1 MLTHKQME
9 LIISFIISILA
20 NNVPSIRELLEE
32 NQSLK
37 DAIDKAYH
45 KALERWCVND
55 GIRES
60 IGDKYNSIDNLRDY
74 FESKS
79 DLSVDEQRLI
89 SLWAEELRND
99 NKTYNKILE
108 IKIDSLSSTIKNI
121 QKRLDLECIYLPDDI
136 NSQNQALLSNVHEG
150 IIIDGKSW
158 AINRE
163 NLLKDIDNSFGKYRF
178 LVLVGEGGSGKSAV
192 IKQLIRKRNTPTIY
206 LKADQFQCSDINV
219 LFHYDRNYDASIVK
233 EFFSKDQDKLI
244 VIDSAEDIFR
254 LENKKCLLLFI
265 DSFARDGWKF
275 LFAVRSAEA
284 KNLNSYI
291 ESLVKTKVYSVQVK
305 TLSDDD
311 LRRFLNQN
319 KLPIPSNR
327 HLRERLTNLF
337 YLSQYVSIKGQANST
352 LSDFKEVVW
361 EKKVKGGD
369 NETRARQESREQ
381 NLFLLVE
388 EYNRT
393 GRSIIS
399 PQGLS
404 LDYSSIDGLEK
415 DEVIVSIPHLGYSFA
430 HDIFIDWAEEF
441 IISRKWY
448 ESNHDVDAFL
458 IQLDNNIVTRNAF
471 SRWFDDKVESNDNS
485 IKEFIQKAMDNR
497 IETAWMKSVV
507 ASVLKYKDSSES
519 FVRHYEETL
528 LKNGGQLFF
537 TVLNILCVQCVV
549 IDRYVSYEE
558 KQFPIMKPKG
568 YGWDATAKFLLSA
581 KGIDLERHHD
591 IVYNFLYNF
600 SNKTDSDMSLRH
612 DIGMFILQ
620 PYINIMENEQ
630 DDKYFVNRRKICT
643 LVGNYSLPLIK
654 ELTEIIRK
662 VVDNKWF
669 RYNDP
674 YSDLMSYIV
683 KAEESEYANYPLYKE
698 SPDDILALMSLF
710 WMRPSSVEKSNEYR
724 GVIEEEFEVW
734 GLNCYVLNS
743 LSYFPASA
751 YQTCILPML
760 NFHPDKTLDFII
772 KLMNY
777 CIGYYAKSHW
787 LGERCEDIVVKFN
800 DGKVH
805 HVYGTAAC
813 WCMVRGSSAPV
824 TPYPLQSIHMALE
837 KYLLDSCKDK
847 DRINEVKGYLDKIL
861 FDSNSVTLYA
871 VVASVAK
878 AYPDYFLDELLVIAS
893 NLTLLTF
900 DDEST
905 ARERSISYLDFVYN
919 GHAKMLKER
928 SESNKV
934 HNRSHRIGRV
944 LLDVQYN
951 LNENGTDVVDAK
963 RSLEKIY
970 TVIDDLKVQLRDI
983 ESPLNLKGIISELDY
998 RSMTKKDVKV
1008 NGIPATILTQNLDE
1022 EQEKASKAIQ
1032 EQQEQ
1037 QTPWLAAI
1045 NWIIAKWESKKD
1057 VLKNNLYEKEPKK
1070 ALELAKT
1077 YMAVDKT
1084 DKKRDFIFFPGD
1096 RYIPIGICSLMVQ
1109 FYYDDLS
1116 EDDKALCVNTII
1128 QSLKSPEFMCGSYFV
1143 KLSNVISIIDRLLTL
1158 RPDLNDEY
1166 SNILLV
1172 YSTIKEKFQGV
1183 TACNI
1188 VSNFIYTC
1196 RLWDGH
1202 REFMRSVVNKFLE
1215 NEEQIK
1221 KGILNHFQYYK
1232 IDYLAEIWK
1241 SESLLCIIPCFVGDE
1256 EIDKLALEHIEK
1268 ISHIWDR
1275 KNEYKN
1281 CFVGH
1286 KSDASTIIARYL
1298 LSADETTIT
1307 KIVSMFVDYLHS
1319 RDVEDILD
1327 TLIVYVILDNTYD
1340 NFWIIWDKLYPYIV
1354 NSKNEPVS
1362 DEVFKSFLL
1371 NPNLYSDQWQDW
1383 FKFDKRGLDFYIR
1396 IAHDRG
1402 KDSRVLLAIVKNTTY
1417 IGKDYTSQLIP
1428 LISEMVT
1435 KNSYKS
1441 VFNND
1446 TISASVFYLQKIV
1459 TKELLNNEQQVKDNS
1474 AYRQCVLNILS
1485 FMENNGSAW
1494 AAEMMRD
1501 F

>member
-60 IGDKYNSIDNLRDY
+60 TGDKYNSIDNLRDY

-121 QKRLDLECIYLPDDI
+121 KKRLDLECVYLPDDI

-158 AINRE
+158 TINRE

-311 LRRFLNQN
+311 LRCFLNQS

-388 EYNRT
+388 EYNKT

-415 DEVIVSIPHLGYSFA
+415 DEVIVIIPHLGYSFA
-430 HDIFIDWAEEF
+430 HDIFIDWAEEY

-471 SRWFDDKVESNDNS
+471 SRWFDDKVESKDNC

-497 IETAWMKSVV
+497 IEKVWMKSVV
-507 ASVLKYKDSSES
+507 ASVLNYKDSSES
-519 FVRHYEETL
+519 FVRNFEESL
-528 LKNGGQLFF
+528 LDNSGQLFF

-549 IDRYVSYEE
+549 IDRFVSNEG

-568 YGWDATAKFLLSA
+568 YGWDVMAKFLLRA
-581 KGIDLERHHD
+581 RNADFEKHHD
-591 IVYNFLYNF
+591 VVYNFLYNF
-600 SNKTDSDMSLRH
+600 SNKIDAEMSLRH
-612 DIGMFILQ
+612 DVGMFILQ
-620 PYINIMENEQ
+620 PYINIMEDDQ
-630 DDKYFVNRRKICT
+630 SDKYCINVREICT
-643 LVGNYSLPLIK
+643 LVGNYSQPLTK
-654 ELTEIIRK
+654 EIASIIRK

-674 YSDLMSYIV
+674 YSDLMRYIV
-683 KAEESEYANYPLYKE
+683 KADESEYANYPIYKE
-698 SPDDILALMSLF
+698 SPDDVIALMSLF
-710 WMRPSSVEKSNEYR
+710 WMRPAKVDKYNEYR
-724 GVIEEEFEVW
+724 GISEEELGAW
-734 GLNCYVLNS
+734 GLNCYVLNTT
-743 LSYFPASA
+743 SYFPASA

-760 NFHPDKTLDFII
+760 IFHPDKTLGFII
-772 KLMNY
+772 NLMNC
-777 CIGYYAKSHW
+777 CIDYYSKSHW
-787 LGERCEDIVVKFN
+787 LGEKCEDIVVKLI
-800 DGKVH
+800 DCREH

-813 WCMVRGSSAPV
+813 WCMVRGTSAPV

-837 KYLLDSCKDK
+837 KFLLDSCKDDK
-847 DRINEVKGYLDKIL
+847 KINTVKGYLDKIL
-861 FDSNSVTLYA
+861 IDSNSVTLYA
-871 VVASVAK
+871 VVSSVAK
-878 AYPDYFLDELLVIAS
+878 AYPHYFLDELLVIAS

-905 ARERSISYLDFVYN
+905 ARERSISY
-919 GHAKMLKER
+919 
-928 SESNKV
+928 
-934 HNRSHRIGRV
+934 
-944 LLDVQYN
+944 
-951 LNENGTDVVDAK
+951 
-963 RSLEKIY
+963 
-970 TVIDDLKVQLRDI
+970 
-983 ESPLNLKGIISELDY
+983 
-998 RSMTKKDVKV
+998 
-1008 NGIPATILTQNLDE
+1008 
-1022 EQEKASKAIQ
+1022 
-1032 EQQEQ
+1032 
-1037 QTPWLAAI
+1037 
-1045 NWIIAKWESKKD
+1045 
-1057 VLKNNLYEKEPKK
+1057 
-1070 ALELAKT
+1070 
-1077 YMAVDKT
+1077 
-1084 DKKRDFIFFPGD
+1084 
-1096 RYIPIGICSLMVQ
+1096 
-1109 FYYDDLS
+1109 
-1116 EDDKALCVNTII
+1116 
-1128 QSLKSPEFMCGSYFV
+1128 
-1143 KLSNVISIIDRLLTL
+1143 
-1158 RPDLNDEY
+1158 
-1166 SNILLV
+1166 
-1172 YSTIKEKFQGV
+1172 
-1183 TACNI
+1183 
-1188 VSNFIYTC
+1188 
-1196 RLWDGH
+1196 
-1202 REFMRSVVNKFLE
+1202 
-1215 NEEQIK
+1215 
-1221 KGILNHFQYYK
+1221 
-1232 IDYLAEIWK
+1232 
-1241 SESLLCIIPCFVGDE
+1241 
-1256 EIDKLALEHIEK
+1256 
-1268 ISHIWDR
+1268 
-1275 KNEYKN
+1275 
-1281 CFVGH
+1281 
-1286 KSDASTIIARYL
+1286 
-1298 LSADETTIT
+1298 
-1307 KIVSMFVDYLHS
+1307 
-1319 RDVEDILD
+1319 
-1327 TLIVYVILDNTYD
+1327 
-1340 NFWIIWDKLYPYIV
+1340 
-1354 NSKNEPVS
+1354 
-1362 DEVFKSFLL
+1362 
-1371 NPNLYSDQWQDW
+1371 
-1383 FKFDKRGLDFYIR
+1383 
-1396 IAHDRG
+1396 
-1402 KDSRVLLAIVKNTTY
+1402 
-1417 IGKDYTSQLIP
+1417 
-1428 LISEMVT
+1428 
-1435 KNSYKS
+1435 
-1441 VFNND
+1441 
-1446 TISASVFYLQKIV
+1446 
-1459 TKELLNNEQQVKDNS
+1459 
-1474 AYRQCVLNILS
+1474 
-1485 FMENNGSAW
+1485 
-1494 AAEMMRD
+1494 
-1501 F
+1501 